1 MTLPFTFAW
10 VDETDR
16 TFNASTMNVF
26 DEEVLSFSV
35 AHEEGQVPTLDLSIR
50 NPRVGLLLPSRKVWA
65 WLGWQKPNVGL
76 VPLFFG
82 VLVGVPTN
90 LFKETIT
97 LKFIARS
104 PTFIADKQAVA
115 ETMKTAPY
123 FDPIWLDDRHRDDP
137 DSVLEGWSALWHIDR
152 LTLATT
158 ASDVLEGEDGTV
170 TFTEDDA
177 FYDSVGLSLGEPP
190 LVNVRVEASV
200 SWQQRSSGFI
210 TVPQINV
217 ASYTGETFFGGW
229 PQAGAGIGGGYK
241 VESSFVTDVYHV
253 AQTPQTS
260 YQSNWTNTDPNPGQ
274 CSNASATSQSSGPA
288 LLSPNAL
295 TAPLT
300 GKFTTGV
307 CDPFSDPP
315 TNTPMSISVSGIVV
329 PEWFISAD
337 MTMRYDSTR
346 QYSELLSFD
355 MIADVQSILA
365 APTVDQNTEL
375 LTIASVDIGKPLLSV
390 LSWTDLADSAVPLA
404 QIIWPN
410 NPTKPGGL
418 AYQICVTA
426 GTAGATEPTF
436 SDIPGVTTADG
447 TVLWASLG
455 NSGLTESAH
464 WAPGAGIP
472 LGQIMLLQEQSFNA
486 ASGSF
491 EDIPGHTTYYLCTT
505 SGTTNGTYRTFSY
518 IPPVGNND
526 AATPEPRIIST
537 IDPPTFVTNP
547 GSHVTDGTVG
557 WTVLGANPAILGIPI
572 GGTPDTVV
580 ARSFFPTARG
590 QRAIQYL
597 ICKARAR
604 LRYRARA
611 VKVEWA
617 TTFDLATTLS
627 CRMNATLFDPRLPG
641 AAATGKI
648 IAYSFE
654 CDGSTGALRGH
665 VTIGCSVGLGG
676 SIVEITGTPEYAAE
690 GYAQKG
696 WQIYDGQTVAA
707 GNNDITYT
715 PPAFRAFD
723 DGLHFPLRWQDI
735 SDGGRFS
742 GSAAN
747 QRAAI
752 EASFAIAIQ
761 LKYIQSFGGDQI
773 VNGTT
778 TSNVAGFTADSAWK
792 IEREQLALA
801 SQNTPYVMEANPVQ
815 WAVLLRP
822 CAGNGPFSGAY
833 AISVSDLIVPEGINL
848 AAPSSP

>member
-1 MTLPFTFAW
+1 
-10 VDETDR
+10 
-16 TFNASTMNVF
+16 MNVF
-26 DEEVLSFSV
+26 DEEVLSFTV
-35 AHEEGQVPTLDLSIR
+35 QHEEGQVPTLDLSIR

-115 ETMKTAPY
+115 ETMRVAPY
-123 FDPIWLDDRHRDDP
+123 YDPIWLDDRHRDDP
-137 DSVLEGWSALWHIDR
+137 DSVLEGWSALWHVDR

-170 TFTEDDA
+170 TFDENEA
-177 FYDSVGLSLGEPP
+177 LYDSVGLSLGEPP

-210 TVPQINV
+210 PVPQVNV
-217 ASYTGETFFGGW
+217 ASYTGETFFSGW
-229 PQAGAGIGGGYK
+229 PQAGSGIGGGYK
-241 VESSFVTDVYHV
+241 VESSFATDIYHV

-300 GKFTTGV
+300 GKFTTGI

-315 TNTPMSISVSGIVV
+315 TNTPMTISVSGIVV

-337 MTMRYDSTR
+337 MTLRYDSSR

-355 MIADVQSILA
+355 MIANVQSVLA

-375 LTIASVDIGKPLLSV
+375 LTIASVDVGKPLLNI
-390 LSWTDLADSAVPLA
+390 LAWTSLANTAVPLA

-426 GTAGATEPTF
+426 GTAGSTEPTF
-436 SDIPGVTTADG
+436 SDIPGITTADNS
-447 TVLWASLG
+447 VLWASLG
-455 NSGLTESAH
+455 TSGLTMSSR
-464 WAPGAGIP
+464 WSPGAGTP
-472 LGQIMLLQEQSFNA
+472 VGQIMLLQDQSFNE

-491 EDIPGHTTYYLCTT
+491 EDIPGRTVYYLCTT
-505 SGTTNGTYRTFSY
+505 SGTTNGVYRTFSY

-537 IDPPTFVTNP
+537 IDPPAYVTSP
-547 GSHVTDGTVG
+547 GSHVTDGTVV
-557 WTVLGANPAILGIPI
+557 WTVLGTNPPILNIPI

-597 ICKARAR
+597 ICRARAR

-611 VKVEWA
+611 VKVDWS
-617 TTFDLATTLS
+617 TSFDLATTLS
-627 CRMNATLFDPRLPG
+627 CRKNATLFDPRLPG
-641 AAATGKI
+641 GAATGKV

-654 CDGSTGALRGH
+654 CDGTKGELRGH
-665 VTIGCSVGLGG
+665 VTIGCAIGLGG
-676 SIVEITGTPEYAAE
+676 SIVEITGSPVYAQE

-696 WQIYDGQTVAA
+696 WQLYEGMTTAT
-707 GNNDITYT
+707 GNNDIAYS
-715 PPAFRAFD
+715 PPAFKAFD
-723 DGLHFPLRWQDI
+723 DGLQFPLRWQDI
-735 SDGGRFS
+735 SDGGVFS
-742 GSAAN
+742 GDAAK

-752 EASFAIAIQ
+752 EASFAIAVQ
-761 LKYIQSFGGDQI
+761 LKYIQAFGGEQI
-773 VNGTT
+773 VSGNT
-778 TSNVAGFTADSAWK
+778 TSNVAGFTADSAWR

-801 SQNTPYVMEANPVQ
+801 SLNTPYVMEANPVQ
-815 WAVLLRP
+815 WAFLIRP

-833 AISVSDLIVPEGINL
+833 AITVSNLVVPEGINL
-848 AAPSSP
+848 AAPSAP